1 MYKRVYG
8 FARPKTRTIR
18 LELITSTLQQL
29 NALSMPKVLQV
40 AIIPA
45 VAMIVIYLNVLLLQ
59 MLLKA
64 FRAKTVG

>member
-8 FARPKTRTIR
+8 FCPTQNKDYSIR
-18 LELITSTLQQL
+18 VNYINASTTERFEYAKGL
-29 NALSMPKVLQV
+29 
-40 AIIPA
+40 A
-45 VAMIVIYLNVLLLQ
+45 VAMIVTYLNVLLLQ

>member
-1 MYKRVYG
+1 MV
-8 FARPKTRTIR
+8 FAQPKTRTIR

-40 AIIPA
+40 AIILA

>member
-18 LELITSTLQQL
+18 LELSTSTLQQL

>member
-1 MYKRVYG
+1 MV
-8 FARPKTRTIR
+8 FAQPKTRTIR

-40 AIIPA
+40 AIILA
-45 VAMIVIYLNVLLLQ
+45 VAMIAIYLDVLLLQ

>member
-1 MYKRVYG
+1 MV

-40 AIIPA
+40 AIILA
-45 VAMIVIYLNVLLLQ
+45 VAMIVTYLNVLLLQ

>member
-1 MYKRVYG
+1 MV
-8 FARPKTRTIR
+8 FAQPKTRTIR

-29 NALSMPKVLQV
+29 NALNMPKVLQV
-40 AIIPA
+40 AIILA
-45 VAMIVIYLNVLLLQ
+45 VAMIAIYLDVLLLQ

>member
-8 FARPKTRTIR
+8 FAQPKTRTIR

-40 AIIPA
+40 AIILA
-45 VAMIVIYLNVLLLQ
+45 VAMIAIYLDVLLLQ

>member
-8 FARPKTRTIR
+8 FCPTQNKDYSIR
-18 LELITSTLQQL
+18 VNYINASTTERFEYAKGL
-29 NALSMPKVLQV
+29 
-40 AIIPA
+40 A
-45 VAMIVIYLNVLLLQ
+45 VAMIVIYLDVLLLQ

>member
-1 MYKRVYG
+1 MV
-8 FARPKTRTIR
+8 FAQPKTRTIR
-18 LELITSTLQQL
+18 LKLITSTLQQL

-40 AIIPA
+40 AIILA
-45 VAMIVIYLNVLLLQ
+45 VAMIAIYLDVLLLQ